1 MEGTDRK
8 KTAEAVYVIYCVY
21 GIFTWCIRDFIYWS
35 GFGMLLFAAGLTAG
49 AFLTFRKN
57 FKAEIQAYFIAVSA
71 SLNILIFSI
80 DTGEFT
86 EIFTVICALTCLLSF
101 YHIPKINY
109 FHLVGTTMFILYKLF
124 AERRYLD
131 ITEGQNYLIILRI
144 ACIYLVEA
152 VMLVLVKWHLKDL
165 KTSQEKTEE
174 AELACQAKADFLANM
189 SHEIRTPMNVING
202 MTELVMQKELN
213 DEEKE
218 YIYGIHTAGENL
230 LAIIN
235 DILDFSK
242 IESGGLELS
251 EEPYETMSFFYDI
264 SSIAKI
270 RLGEKKVELLVDIDP
285 KLPVKLIGDV
295 LRLKQVTLNLLSN
308 AIKYTEQGQI
318 VLRADFKKT
327 PEGIDLTIS
336 VKDSG
341 IGIRNED
348 MEKLFRA
355 FGQLDAKRSRA
366 VEGTGLG
373 LAISKEIVSLMGG
386 SLQFESTFGEGS
398 DFHFT
403 IPQKIADEKP
413 CAAVKDKE
421 KIYLGIYAE
430 NKDTLDAVVQTAEQ
444 LELVYKEIRDKDS
457 ILRTVH
463 EEGINHLFLDCTL
476 GSSFKEFLK
485 LLPKGTAVL
494 ISEDVDQNHYEASNV
509 FVVKKPIY
517 SMVLASALNH
527 KEPER
532 EVYEKE
538 IHRNRTRFRAPE
550 AVVLIVDDNA
560 VNLKVAKG
568 LLNSYEMQ
576 LDTAKSGQ
584 EAIDKVTGKE
594 YDLVLMDHMMPGM
607 DGIEATQKIR
617 QMPEEHYRTL
627 PIIALSA
634 NAVHGAQEMFLEAG
648 MNDFV
653 AKPIEMRIL
662 AEKLLKW
669 LPDEKIVKGA
679 EEAGPM
685 DNAAETDDGKA
696 KISRTET
703 AKTNP
708 ANPADINPGEIRTEK
723 AGSKHVLD
731 NPGAAEST
739 GQGDILHNLTGS
751 GETGD
756 RESREFPEIAGM
768 DYKTGLNY
776 VGGDEALYRE
786 VVLDYA
792 ESASER
798 AAEIED
804 CLAAGDIAGFTL
816 NVHALKGV
824 SRTIGA
830 FEVGK
835 LAMELEESGK
845 AGDWNKIREK
855 TPLLLKQYREIGR
868 KLSGRPEEEAEL
880 LPITNGAVAQKLHRL
895 LELLENYDSLG
906 AEEALKDM
914 ERYYYPKYAMW
925 ELLKKMKEEMNRFNY
940 DSCKEAARQMYDYAT
955 EK

>member
-1 MEGTDRK
+1 MEGTDKR
-8 KTAEAVYVIYCVY
+8 KTAEAVYVIYCIY
-21 GIFTWCIRDFIYWS
+21 GIFTWCISNFINWS
-35 GFGMLLFAAGLTAG
+35 KLGMFLFAAGAAVG
-49 AFLTFRKN
+49 GFLTFRKK
-57 FKAEIQAYFIAVSA
+57 FKAEMQAYFITISA
-71 SLNILIFSI
+71 SVNIWIFSI
-80 DTGEFT
+80 DTREFT
-86 EIFTVICALTCLLSF
+86 ETFTVICALACLLSF

-109 FHLVGTTMFILYKLF
+109 FHLINTTLFILYKLF
-124 AERRYLD
+124 AEQRFWD
-131 ITEGQNYLIILRI
+131 ITKNQDFLVILRI
-144 ACIYLVEA
+144 FCIYLVEI
-152 VMLVLVKWHLKDL
+152 VLIILVKWHMEAL

-202 MTELVMQKELN
+202 MTELIMQRELS

-218 YIYGIHTAGENL
+218 YVYGIHTAGENL

-242 IESGGLELS
+242 MESGELELS

-264 SSIAKI
+264 SNITKV
-270 RLGEKKVELLVDIDP
+270 RLGEKKVELLVDINP

-295 LRLKQVTLNLLSN
+295 LRLKQVTLNLLTN
-308 AIKYTEQGQI
+308 AVKYTEQGQI

-327 PEGIDLTIS
+327 EEGIDLMIS

-341 IGIRNED
+341 IGIRDED

-373 LAISKEIVSLMGG
+373 LAISKEIISLMGG
-386 SLQFESTFGEGS
+386 NLQFESTFGEGS

-403 IPQKIADEKP
+403 VAQKVADESP
-413 CAAVKDKE
+413 CAVVKDKE

-430 NKDTLDAVVQTAEQ
+430 DKDTRDAIIQTADQ
-444 LELVYKEIRDKDS
+444 LKLVYKEITDQDS

-476 GSSFKEFLK
+476 GSSFEDFLK

-494 ISEDVDQNHYEASNV
+494 ISEDVCQSHYEEPNV
-509 FVVKKPIY
+509 YVVKKPIY

-550 AVVLIVDDNA
+550 AEVLIVDDNA
-560 VNLKVAKG
+560 VNLKVATG
-568 LLNSYEMQ
+568 LLRAYEMQ
-576 LDTAKSGQ
+576 LDTAVSGG
-584 EAIDKVTGKE
+584 EAIDKVTEKK

-617 QMPEEHYRTL
+617 QMPEDYYQKL

-634 NAVHGAQEMFLEAG
+634 NAVHGAHEMFLSAG

-669 LPDEKIVKGA
+669 LPEDKIIRGT
-679 EEAGPM
+679 E
-685 DNAAETDDGKA
+685 ETDDSTQNIHA
-696 KISRTET
+696 EDTSAAIQE
-703 AKTNP
+703 NILQEPEP
-708 ANPADINPGEIRTEK
+708 AAYGIKNM
-723 AGSKHVLD
+723 
-731 NPGAAEST
+731 
-739 GQGDILHNLTGS
+739 
-751 GETGD
+751 
-756 RESREFPEIAGM
+756 EFPDIDGM
-768 DYKTGLNY
+768 DYEAGLNY

-786 VVLDYA
+786 VVFDYA
-792 ESASER
+792 DSAEER
-798 AAEIED
+798 ALTIEA
-804 CLAAGDIAGFTL
+804 CLTEYDLESYTL

-830 FEVGK
+830 FEVGR

-845 AGDWNKIREK
+845 NGDWEKIRK
-855 TPLLLKQYREIGR
+855 TTPLLLQKYRELGR
-868 KLSGRPEEEAEL
+868 KLKGQPTGEDTEL
-880 LPITNGAVAQKLHRL
+880 LPITGEALKEKLQRL
-895 LELLENYDSLG
+895 LDLLEEYDSIG
-906 AEEALKDM
+906 AEEVLKDM
-914 ERYYYPKYAMW
+914 ERYDYPKYGMK
-925 ELLKKMKEEMNRFNY
+925 ELLHKMKEEMNQFNY
-940 DSCKEAARQMYDYAT
+940 DSCKEAVRQMYEYI
-955 EK
+955 

>member
-1 MEGTDRK
+1 MEGTGRR
-8 KTAEAVYVIYCVY
+8 KTAKAVYVIYCIY
-21 GIFTWCIRDFIYWS
+21 GIFTWCISEFVHWS
-35 GFGMLLFAAGLTAG
+35 KTGMFLFAAGLAGG

-57 FKAEIQAYFIAVSA
+57 FKAEIQAYFITISA
-71 SLNILIFSI
+71 SLNIWIFSI

-109 FHLVGTTMFILYKLF
+109 MHLISTTLFILYQLF
-124 AERRYLD
+124 VKQRLGD
-131 ITEGQNYLIILRI
+131 ITENQDYLVILRI
-144 ACIYLVEA
+144 ACIYLVEI
-152 VMLVLVKWHLKDL
+152 VMLILVKWHMRDL

-174 AELACQAKADFLANM
+174 AQQACQAKADFLANM

-242 IESGGLELS
+242 MESGELELS
-251 EEPYETMSFFYDI
+251 EAPYETMSFFYDV
-264 SSIAKI
+264 STIANKPQ
-270 RLGEKKVELLVDIDP
+270 GEKKVELLVDIDP

-295 LRLKQVTLNLLSN
+295 LRLKQVTINLLTN

-318 VLRADFKKT
+318 VLRADFRKT
-327 PEGIDLTIS
+327 ADGIELTIS
-336 VKDSG
+336 IKDSG

-348 MEKLFRA
+348 MEKIFSA
-355 FGQLDAKRSRA
+355 FGQLDAKRSRS

-373 LAISKEIVSLMGG
+373 LAISKEIITLMGG
-386 SLQFESTFGEGS
+386 SLQFESTYGEGS

-403 IPQKIADEKP
+403 VPQRVVDESP
-413 CAAVKDKE
+413 CAVVKE
-421 KIYLGIYAE
+421 KEKVYLGIYTE
-430 NKDTLDAVVQTAEQ
+430 NKDTRDAIIQTANQ
-444 LELVYKEIRDKDS
+444 LELVYKEITDKDS

-476 GSSFKEFLK
+476 GSSFTEFLK

-494 ISEDVDQNHYEASNV
+494 ISEDVCQSHYEDPNV
-509 FVVKKPIY
+509 YVVKKPIY

-538 IHRNRTRFRAPE
+538 IYRNRTRFRAPDAE
-550 AVVLIVDDNA
+550 VLIVDDNA
-560 VNLKVAKG
+560 VNLKVATG
-568 LLNSYEMQ
+568 LLRSYEMQ
-576 LDTAKSGQ
+576 LDTASSGG
-584 EAIDKVTGKE
+584 EAIEKVTGKE

-617 QMPEEHYRTL
+617 QMPEDYYQKL

-669 LPDEKIVKGA
+669 LPEDKIIKGA
-679 EEAGPM
+679 ESEL
-685 DNAAETDDGKA
+685 
-696 KISRTET
+696 
-703 AKTNP
+703 
-708 ANPADINPGEIRTEK
+708 PGSVQDSTGTGSVEIRAEEVREEHTQDKQEEKVQDAPAVEQDVADHALYSTE
-723 AGSKHVLD
+723 
-731 NPGAAEST
+731 NM
-739 GQGDILHNLTGS
+739 
-751 GETGD
+751 
-756 RESREFPEIAGM
+756 EFPEIAGM
-768 DYKTGLNY
+768 DYETGLNY

-786 VVLDYA
+786 VVYDYA
-792 ESASER
+792 DSAEER
-798 AAEIED
+798 ALAIEA
-804 CLAAGDIAGFTL
+804 CLTEEDIETYTL

-830 FEVGK
+830 FEIGK

-855 TPLLLKQYREIGR
+855 TPILLKQYRELGK
-868 KLSGRPEEEAEL
+868 KLQGKSTEEDAVL
-880 LPITNGAVAQKLHRL
+880 IPITKEMLEEKLQRLQDL
-895 LELLENYDSLG
+895 LERYDSFG
-906 AEEALKDM
+906 AEEILKDM
-914 ERYYYPKYAMW
+914 EKYDYPKYAMR
-925 ELLKKMKEEMNRFNY
+925 ELLKKMKEEMNQFNY
-940 DSCKEAARQMYDYAT
+940 DACKEAVKQMYEYI
-955 EK
+955 

>member
-1 MEGTDRK
+1 MEGTDKR
-8 KTAEAVYVIYCVY
+8 KTAEAVYVIYCIY
-21 GIFTWCIRDFIYWS
+21 GIFTWCISNFINWS
-35 GFGMLLFAAGLTAG
+35 KLGMFLFAVG
-49 AFLTFRKN
+49 AAVGGFLTFRKK
-57 FKAEIQAYFIAVSA
+57 FKAEMQAYFITISA
-71 SLNILIFSI
+71 SVNIWIFSI
-80 DTGEFT
+80 DTREFT
-86 EIFTVICALTCLLSF
+86 ETFTVICALACLLSF

-109 FHLVGTTMFILYKLF
+109 FHLINTTLFILYKLF
-124 AERRYLD
+124 TEQRFWD
-131 ITEGQNYLIILRI
+131 ITKNQDFLVILRI
-144 ACIYLVEA
+144 FCIYLVEI
-152 VMLVLVKWHLKDL
+152 VMIILVKWHMEAL

-202 MTELVMQKELN
+202 MTELIMQKELS

-218 YIYGIHTAGENL
+218 YVYGIHTAGENL

-242 IESGGLELS
+242 MESGELELS

-264 SSIAKI
+264 SNITKV
-270 RLGEKKVELLVDIDP
+270 RLGEKKVELLVDINP

-295 LRLKQVTLNLLSN
+295 LRLKQVTLNLLTN
-308 AIKYTEQGQI
+308 AVKYTEQGQI

-327 PEGIDLTIS
+327 EEGIDLMIS

-341 IGIRNED
+341 IGIRDED

-373 LAISKEIVSLMGG
+373 LAISKEIISLMGG
-386 SLQFESTFGEGS
+386 NLQFESTFGEGS

-403 IPQKIADEKP
+403 VPQKVADESP
-413 CAAVKDKE
+413 CAVVKDKE

-430 NKDTLDAVVQTAEQ
+430 DKDTRDAIIQTADQ
-444 LELVYKEIRDKDS
+444 LKLVYKEITDRDS

-476 GSSFKEFLK
+476 GSSFEDFLK

-494 ISEDVDQNHYEASNV
+494 ISEDVCQSHYEEPNV
-509 FVVKKPIY
+509 YVVKKPIY

-538 IHRNRTRFRAPE
+538 IHRNRTRFRAP
-550 AVVLIVDDNA
+550 AAAVLIVDDNA
-560 VNLKVAKG
+560 VNLKVATG
-568 LLNSYEMQ
+568 LLRSYEMQ
-576 LDTAKSGQ
+576 LDTAVSGG
-584 EAIDKVTGKE
+584 EAIDKVTEKK

-607 DGIEATQKIR
+607 DGVEATQRIR
-617 QMPEEHYRTL
+617 QMPEDYYQKL

-634 NAVHGAQEMFLEAG
+634 NAVHGAQEMFLSAG

-669 LPDEKIVKGA
+669 LPEDKIIRGTEETDGSSPNIHIEDTDAATQENILQRA
-679 EEAGPM
+679 EER
-685 DNAAETDDGKA
+685 DN
-696 KISRTET
+696 
-703 AKTNP
+703 
-708 ANPADINPGEIRTEK
+708 
-723 AGSKHVLD
+723 
-731 NPGAAEST
+731 
-739 GQGDILHNLTGS
+739 Q
-751 GETGD
+751 
-756 RESREFPEIAGM
+756 ESRHDEAEEPDSAAYSIENMEFPEIDGM
-768 DYKTGLNY
+768 DYETGLNY

-786 VVLDYA
+786 VVFDYA
-792 ESASER
+792 DSAEER
-798 AAEIED
+798 ALTIEA
-804 CLAAGDIAGFTL
+804 CLTENDLESYTL

-830 FEVGK
+830 FEVGR

-845 AGDWNKIREK
+845 NGDWEKIRK
-855 TPLLLKQYREIGR
+855 ATPLLLQKYRELGR
-868 KLSGRPEEEAEL
+868 KLKGQPAGEDTGH
-880 LPITNGAVAQKLHRL
+880 LPITGEALKEKLQRL
-895 LELLENYDSLG
+895 LDLLEEYDSIG
-906 AEEALKDM
+906 AEEVLKDM
-914 ERYYYPKYAMW
+914 ERYDYPKYGMR
-925 ELLKKMKEEMNRFNY
+925 ELLHKMKEEMNQFNY
-940 DSCKEAARQMYDYAT
+940 DSCKEAVRQMYEYI
-955 EK
+955 

>member
-8 KTAEAVYVIYCVY
+8 KTAEAAYVIYCVY

-35 GFGMLLFAAGLTAG
+35 KFGMFLFAAGLITG

-57 FKAEIQAYFIAVSA
+57 FKAEIQAYFIAASA

-109 FHLVGTTMFILYKLF
+109 FHLIGTTMFILYKLF
-124 AERRYLD
+124 VEQRYLD
-131 ITEGQNYLIILRI
+131 ITEEQNYLVILRI
-144 ACIYLVEA
+144 ACIYLVEI
-152 VMLVLVKWHLKDL
+152 VMLVLIKWHLKDL

-202 MTELVMQKELN
+202 MTELVMQKELDN
-213 DEEKE
+213 EEKE

-242 IESGGLELS
+242 IESGELELS

-270 RLGEKKVELLVDIDP
+270 RLGEKKVELFVDIDP

-386 SLQFESTFGEGS
+386 NLQFESTFGEGS
-398 DFHFT
+398 DFYFT
-403 IPQKIADEKP
+403 VPQKISDGNP
-413 CAAVKDKE
+413 CAAVKDRE
-421 KIYLGIYAE
+421 KIYLGIYTE
-430 NKDTLDAVVQTAEQ
+430 NKDTRDAIVQTADQ
-444 LELVYKEIRDKDS
+444 LELVYKEIGDKDS

-476 GSSFKEFLK
+476 GSSFTEFLK

-494 ISEDVDQNHYEASNV
+494 VSEDVDQNHYEASNV
-509 FVVKKPIY
+509 FVVRKPIY

-560 VNLKVAKG
+560 VNLKVAQG

-584 EAIDKVTGKE
+584 EAIDKVMGKE

-617 QMPEEHYRTL
+617 QMPEEYYRTL

-669 LPDEKIVKGA
+669 LPEEKIVKGV
-679 EEAGPM
+679 EEAGQP
-685 DNAAETDDGKA
+685 DPGSAADGGKTPA
-696 KISRTET
+696 DGTET
-703 AKTNP
+703 ADRKP
-708 ANPADINPGEIRTEK
+708 AKPVETKPEEIRAETKAVLEDP
-723 AGSKHVLD
+723 AGSD
-731 NPGAAEST
+731 AAGRTE
-739 GQGDILHNLTGS
+739 N
-751 GETGD
+751 
-756 RESREFPEIAGM
+756 REFPEIAGM

-776 VGGDEALYRE
+776 VGGDEELYRE

-792 ESASER
+792 DSAEEK

-804 CLAAGDIAGFTL
+804 CLAAGDIKHFTL

-868 KLSGRPEEEAEL
+868 KLSGRPEEESTEL
-880 LPITNGAVAQKLHRL
+880 LPITNEAVTEKLHHLLDL
-895 LELLENYDSLG
+895 LEKYDSFG

-925 ELLKKMKEEMNRFNY
+925 ELLKKMKEEMNQFNY
-940 DSCKEAARQMYDYAT
+940 DACKEAARQMYDYAT